1 MADIDAFRIVVDG
14 RNETRF
20 VSADI
25 EHRVILNLV
34 SAWERLSNIK
44 KGVIICL
51 SHNSIP
57 VVQAA
62 FAVWVLLTKFI

>member
-25 EHRVILNLV
+25 EHCEILNRV
-34 SAWERLSNIK
+34 SARERLSKIMK
-44 KGVIICL
+44 RGIICL

-62 FAVWVLLTKFI
+62 FAAWVLFTKFI